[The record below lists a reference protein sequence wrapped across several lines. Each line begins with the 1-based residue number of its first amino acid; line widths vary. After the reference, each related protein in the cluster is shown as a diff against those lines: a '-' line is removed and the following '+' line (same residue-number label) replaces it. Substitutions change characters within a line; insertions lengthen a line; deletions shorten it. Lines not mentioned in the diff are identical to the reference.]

1 MRSYQHKKLI
11 LLFIIALFSISNLL
25 ADKKEDNLDLYIN
38 LQDMESFRVGFSD
51 ARIDADNPAP
61 AVSLGEKY
69 MTTAFGVNNDGE
81 MVMYGQTTVYFFWE
95 VFSKSSIKV
104 KVKMMGPLSAAGND
118 PIDWGCILESS
129 TFPQDSTDQ
138 QRLGYGSS
146 DFNDDGES
154 YNHERMIRI
163 DDARWI
169 KSRSAAVQFV
179 TENLLLN
186 DPRAGSD
193 NEFSGNFRVTVEVE

>member
-11 LLFIIALFSISNLL
+11 LLFIVALFSISNLL
-25 ADKKEDNLDLYIN
+25 ADKEEDNLDLYIN

-61 AVSLGEKY
+61 AVSLGEKD
-69 MTTAFGVNNDGE
+69 MTTAFGVDNDGE

-95 VFSKSSIKV
+95 VFSKSPIKV
-104 KVKMMGPLSAAGND
+104 KVKMLGPMSAAGND

-129 TFPQDSTDQ
+129 TFPQDSADQ

-146 DFNDDGES
+146 DFNDGEP

-163 DDARWI
+163 DDSKWI
-169 KSRSAAVQFV
+169 KSGSAAVQFV

-193 NEFSGNFRVTVEVE
+193 NEFSGEFRVTVEVD